1 MMIELAAAAMLLAN
15 MDPEGVVATAPR
27 GDQAVPAAT
36 AVMLAVST
44 PDASPSTTVQ
54 SAAPHGLST
63 DEQIARWIGERTA
76 ETASKAPLDPWAESE
91 PRKMHG
97 EFSVGMGTGGYQD
110 YSAAVSLPLGETGT
124 LNLMVSQTKNS
135 PWGYGYGAYRDYP
148 FGGPDG
154 GPDRGY
160 GRPFGV
166 MEPPGF
172 EGTYF
177 RGRPYA
183 PLRVRPGEVQSTT
196 KSAGVS
202 LEIGR

>member
-1 MMIELAAAAMLLAN
+1 MMIELTAAAMMLAN
-15 MDPEGVVATAPR
+15 MDPEGVVTTAPR
-27 GDQAVPAAT
+27 GNDAVLTASAAT
-36 AVMLAVST
+36 LAGST
-44 PDASPSTTVQ
+44 SDASPSTTVQ

-76 ETASKAPLDPWAESE
+76 ETSSRAPADPWAESE

-110 YSAAVSLPLGETGT
+110 YSAAVSLPVGETGT
-124 LNLMVSQTKNS
+124 LNLMVSQTKNN
-135 PWGYGYGAYRDYP
+135 PWGYGYGSPWGY
-148 FGGPDG
+148 GGYG
-154 GPDRGY
+154 GY

-166 MEPPGF
+166 VEAPGF

-183 PLRVRPGEVQSTT
+183 PLRVRSGSMQETST
-196 KSAGVS
+196 SVGFS
-202 LEIGR
+202 LRSGD

>member
-27 GDQAVPAAT
+27 GDQAVPTAT
-36 AVMLAVST
+36 AAMLAAST
-44 PDASPSTTVQ
+44 TDASPSTTVQ

-76 ETASKAPLDPWAESE
+76 ETSSRAPADPWAESE

-135 PWGYGYGAYRDYP
+135 PWGYGYGYGSAWGHPY
-148 FGGPDG
+148 GA
-154 GPDRGY
+154 Y

-166 MEPPGF
+166 VEPFGY
-172 EGTYF
+172 EGGY
-177 RGRPYA
+177 RSRAYA
-183 PLRVRPGEVQSTT
+183 PLRDRSDVRDMDTT
-196 KSAGVS
+196 SKSAGVS
-202 LEIGR
+202 LQIGGN

>member
-27 GDQAVPAAT
+27 GDQTVLAAS
-36 AVMLAVST
+36 ADALAAST
-44 PDASPSTTVQ
+44 TDVSPSTTVQ
-54 SAAPHGLST
+54 SASPHGLST

-76 ETASKAPLDPWAESE
+76 ETASSTPADPWAETE

-110 YSAAVSLPLGETGT
+110 YSAAVSMPLGENGT
-124 LNLMVSQTKNS
+124 LNLSVRQSKNS
-135 PWGYGYGAYRDYP
+135 PWGYGYGSYRDYP
-148 FGGPDG
+148 YG
-154 GPDRGY
+154 GY
-160 GRPFGV
+160 GRPFGLI
-166 MEPPGF
+166 EAPGF

-183 PLRVRPGEVQSTT
+183 PLRGRSGAVKETST
-196 KSAGVS
+196 SVGVS
-202 LEIGR
+202 WQGGGSD